1 MVWQVRKRWQVYMT
15 TLNKEKTGL
24 LYTKDKNMKLWADF
38 WRKNPQLFVRDYLKV
53 TLYPY
58 QNLLF
63 YQMNKVDNFMYIAA
77 RGRFG
82 RPTK

>member
-1 MVWQVRKRWQVYMT
+1 
-15 TLNKEKTGL
+15 
-24 LYTKDKNMKLWADF
+24 MKLWADF